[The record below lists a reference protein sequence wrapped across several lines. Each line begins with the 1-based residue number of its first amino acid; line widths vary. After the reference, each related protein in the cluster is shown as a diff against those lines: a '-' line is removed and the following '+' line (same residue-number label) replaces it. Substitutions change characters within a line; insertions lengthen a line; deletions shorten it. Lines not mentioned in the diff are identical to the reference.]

1 MIKKFFSVLF
11 CVLIILVNLSGC
23 KKSKDAPE
31 NQTIKY
37 NLNSE
42 PRTLDPQVCN
52 DYSSNTIIMNIFEG
66 LIRLDENEKITPG
79 VAYSWEIS
87 DDKLTYTF
95 HLRENA
101 AWSNKEKTPVTADDF
116 VFGFQRALDS
126 YTKSPKAYTLY
137 CIKNA
142 RKVNIDGA
150 NSELLGVKAL
160 DPHTL
165 VIELEYPMENFLSLL
180 ATPPTMPCN
189 RTFFEKTNGQ
199 YGLESSTIMGNGAFK
214 VKTRY
219 GWDHYHTLS
228 LVANENYCGQN
239 VPVPAGISFTIG
251 KDISDTVNLIS
262 NTTIDAALLPSEAQ
276 ITAAKDKNFP
286 LISFKDTLWALAFNT
301 QDALFSNFDIRRGFL
316 AALNREHILSVT
328 PESCEVVNDI
338 VLDGLTVNG
347 QNFRDVAEKN
357 LYLKSDS
364 NAKNYLDAGI
374 NQLKLKSLP
383 KVTILCLDTPA
394 VKTIISNM
402 IESLNANLGYYFNME
417 PLSESALKSRVASAN
432 YQVAFLPTSLESQF
446 ALDFLNIFKSDNNKN
461 IVNLNSPDYD
471 KLLNNALSSKPQD
484 SINYLIA
491 AEKYLNDNAI
501 FYPMFAQN
509 RFFAYSNKISNLI
522 FHNYNQGIDFFFATK
537 IK

>member
-1 MIKKFFSVLF
+1 MVKKVFSVLF
-11 CVLIILVNLSGC
+11 CIFIIFINLSGC

-37 NLNSE
+37 NLDNE

-52 DYSSNTIIMNIFEG
+52 DPSSNTVIMNIFEG
-66 LIRLDENEKITPG
+66 LIRLDENEKIIPG

-101 AWSNKEKTPVTADDF
+101 AWSDKEKTPVTADDF
-116 VFGFQRALDS
+116 VFGLQRALDN

-142 RKVNIDGA
+142 RKINIDGA
-150 NSELLGVKAL
+150 NSELLGVKAP
-160 DPHTL
+160 DSRTL
-165 VIELEYPMENFLSLL
+165 VIDLEYPMENFLSLL

-189 RTFFEKTNGQ
+189 RAFFEKTNGQ
-199 YGLESSTIMGNGAFK
+199 YGLESSTIIGNGAFK

-219 GWDHYHTLS
+219 GWDHYNTLN

-251 KDISDTVNLIS
+251 KDTSDTVNLIS
-262 NTTIDAALLPSEAQ
+262 NATIDAALLPYEEQ
-276 ITAAKDKNFP
+276 ITAAKNKNLP
-286 LISFKDTLWALAFNT
+286 LLSFKDTLWALAFNT
-301 QDALFSNFDIRRGFL
+301 QDALFSNLDIRRGFL
-316 AALNREHILSVT
+316 TALNREHILSAI
-328 PESCEVVNDI
+328 PENCEVVNDI
-338 VLDGLTVNG
+338 VLEGLTVNG

-383 KVTILCLDTPA
+383 KVTIICLDTPA
-394 VKTIISNM
+394 VKTIISNI

-432 YQVAFLPTSLESQF
+432 YQVAFLPISAESQF

-461 IVNLNSPDYD
+461 LVNLNSPDYD
-471 KLLNNALSSKPQD
+471 KLLSNALSSKPQD
-484 SINYLIA
+484 SINYLVA

-501 FYPMFAQN
+501 FYPMFVQN
-509 RFFAYSNKISNLI
+509 RFFAHSSKISNLI
-522 FHNYNQGIDFFFATK
+522 FHNYNQGIDFFSATK
-537 IK
+537 VK